1 MGSDSNCWWQTA
13 RVSHRAS
20 STPSSAGGWEEA
32 QWGCAAL
39 SGLLCSE
46 VVVLA
51 ILMQAIR
58 QRCMLLGFAV
68 LVSHPRAEQE
78 VKLQE
83 GLALPV
89 SCLLPHQ
96 PSALLCRLLLEDDG
110 CPPMEKTQTSAGP
123 LWAWDQPGHATTKP
137 AGAPSSAH
145 PCLPLSLPLLTPPLV
160 AGQHAGWGH

>member
-1 MGSDSNCWWQTA
+1 MGSDSNCWWQTVRA
-13 RVSHRAS
+13 FHRAS
-20 STPSSAGGWEEA
+20 STPRSAGGWEEA
-32 QWGCAAL
+32 RWGCVAL
-39 SGLLCSE
+39 SGSLCSE

-51 ILMQAIR
+51 ILVHASAIR
-58 QRCMLLGFAV
+58 QCCMLLGFVV
-68 LVSHPRAEQE
+68 LVLHPRAEQK

-110 CPPMEKTQTSAGP
+110 CPPIEKTRISAGP
-123 LWAWDQPGHATTKP
+123 LWAWEQPGHATTKP
-137 AGAPSSAH
+137 AS
-145 PCLPLSLPLLTPPLV
+145 LSLPLPTPLLV